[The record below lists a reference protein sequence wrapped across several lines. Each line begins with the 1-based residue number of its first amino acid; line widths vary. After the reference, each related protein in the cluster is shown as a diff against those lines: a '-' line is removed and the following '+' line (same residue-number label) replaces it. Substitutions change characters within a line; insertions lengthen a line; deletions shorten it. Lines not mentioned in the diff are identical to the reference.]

1 MSLLS
6 NLQTIAEHCG
16 VPVETGVFS
25 GKAPDTYLVITPLS
39 DSFEFHPHSQPQ
51 GQGAS
56 QGAAHGGCGGAS
68 DHAPRPRR
76 IQNRYYGSSLQGH
89 QAECGKRERLKKRT
103 SRVTVSDAELFTRL
117 LYYGLAHLHLSQDE
131 VWLMPFGL
139 LLDLWECHKQYN
151 GQAVPAHEHYIDDII
166 PDGI

>member
-1 MSLLS
+1 M
-6 NLQTIAEHCG
+6 
-16 VPVETGVFS
+16 
-25 GKAPDTYLVITPLS
+25 
-39 DSFEFHPHSQPQ
+39 
-51 GQGAS
+51 
-56 QGAAHGGCGGAS
+56 
-68 DHAPRPRR
+68 
-76 IQNRYYGSSLQGH
+76 
-89 QAECGKRERLKKRT
+89 

-151 GQAVPAHEHYIDDII
+151 GQATPAHEHYIDDII

>member
-1 MSLLS
+1 MIASAQFTIISLCDVVTS
-6 NLQTIAEHCG
+6 N
-16 VPVETGVFS
+16 
-25 GKAPDTYLVITPLS
+25 TPPENPYEAVS
-39 DSFEFHPHSQPQ
+39 YTH
-51 GQGAS
+51 
-56 QGAAHGGCGGAS
+56 
-68 DHAPRPRR
+68 
-76 IQNRYYGSSLQGH
+76 
-89 QAECGKRERLKKRT
+89 LKKRT

-151 GQAVPAHEHYIDDII
+151 GQAIPAHEHYIDDII